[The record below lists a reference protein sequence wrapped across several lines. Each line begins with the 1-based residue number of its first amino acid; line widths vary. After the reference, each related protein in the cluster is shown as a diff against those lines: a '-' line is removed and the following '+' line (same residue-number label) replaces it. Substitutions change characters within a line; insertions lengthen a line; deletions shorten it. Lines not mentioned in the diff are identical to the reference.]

1 MSEYQITSLGANRK
15 YDKKY
20 KYDEAFRSRAI
31 ALYRETLNARS
42 VAKQVG
48 VSESALR
55 QWLRDAGFKTG
66 VCLTERRIRAEQPQ
80 VRIVVA
86 LFHAYPD
93 STMAEL
99 AERATRAGYPMK
111 MGATSRIIGE
121 YLQMK
126 RRAA

>member
-31 ALYRETLNARS
+31 ELYKKTLTIRS
-42 VAKQVG
+42 TAKQVG
-48 VSESALR
+48 ICQSTLREWLKEAGVNTSAS
-55 QWLRDAGFKTG
+55 
-66 VCLTERRIRAEQPQ
+66 LTERRIRAEQPQ

-99 AERATRAGYPMK
+99 AERVTEAGYPMK
-111 MGATSRIIGE
+111 KFTTSRIIGE